1 LFARKHAIRRSS
13 GIKDSNHL
21 LSEAFRGVCSTL
33 HGALSEAQVEI
44 LSDNPLLSA
53 LSGAQGR
60 RNCLSGVLVPTILG
74 GRKVVPLQARARSGP
89 VRRIAVL
96 DGAERAQPLKVVRSH
111 ETPTDLSG
119 AGTDERLVALW
130 LHGKSEATK
139 EAYRSDL
146 AKFFDFTAG
155 KPLRTVT
162 LADVQEFAD
171 FVSGLLAP
179 ASQAR
184 ILAALKSLFAF
195 GHQVGYLPFDVGRPV
210 KLPAR
215 RDQRAE
221 RILSADDVHAMIAHA
236 KKGRDRA
243 LIRTLYIGGLRVAET
258 VDLVTRN
265 LVAREDGRG
274 GQLQVFGKG
283 SKTRPVL
290 VPEGI
295 FAELSALALPD
306 PDAPL
311 FRSQKKE
318 PDGGPRPI
326 TARQAE
332 RIVKATA
339 RKAGLK
345 NASDV
350 SPHWLRHAHASHAM
364 DRGAKIHS
372 CRPR

>member
-1 LFARKHAIRRSS
+1 MGMLDRTEREPPLEVVRAP
-13 GIKDSNHL
+13 
-21 LSEAFRGVCSTL
+21 EAP
-33 HGALSEAQVEI
+33 A
-44 LSDNPLLSA
+44 N
-53 LSGAQGR
+53 LSGAHSDGR
-60 RNCLSGVLVPTILG
+60 LIG
-74 GRKVVPLQARARSGP
+74 
-89 VRRIAVL
+89 
-96 DGAERAQPLKVVRSH
+96 
-111 ETPTDLSG
+111 
-119 AGTDERLVALW
+119 LW
-130 LHGKSEATK
+130 LHGKSEATVN
-139 EAYRSDL
+139 AYRSDL
-146 AKFFDFTAG
+146 AKFLDFTRG
-155 KPLRTVT
+155 KPLGNVT

-171 FVSGLLAP
+171 FVSELLAP

-195 GHQVGYLPFDVGRPV
+195 GHQVGYLPFDVGRAV

-215 RDQRAE
+215 RDERAE

-243 LIRTLYIGGLRVAET
+243 LIRALYIGGLRVTET
-258 VDLVTRN
+258 VELRTRDLVSRD
-265 LVAREDGRG
+265 DGRG

-290 VPEGI
+290 VPRSLFE
-295 FAELSALALPD
+295 ELSDLALPF

-311 FRSQKKE
+311 FRSQKKG
-318 PDGGPRPI
+318 PDGGPRPV

-339 RKAGLK
+339 KKAGLK

-364 DRGAKIHS
+364 DRGAKIHLVQATLGHS
-372 CRPR
+372 DISTTGRYLHARPDESSALYLGS